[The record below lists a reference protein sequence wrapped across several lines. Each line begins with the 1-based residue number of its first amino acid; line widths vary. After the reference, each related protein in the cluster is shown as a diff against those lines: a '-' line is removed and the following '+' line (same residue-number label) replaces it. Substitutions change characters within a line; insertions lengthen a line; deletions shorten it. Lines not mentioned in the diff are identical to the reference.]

1 MDIDYNPF
9 DLIRAADYSDK
20 QISDFWVDFK
30 GGGLQSLIEPKSA
43 ISKHI
48 LGGKGSG
55 KTHLMRY
62 CSYPVQKL
70 RLPNGSIED
79 LVAEGYVGVF
89 MRANTLDTGKFSGK
103 GQDSEKWGAL
113 FNFYFELRL
122 VENLISTLIE
132 ISSLGE
138 HVATA
143 LNGLTSQI
151 IALLDE
157 EPKTY
162 FPTSL
167 SQLLDYFVSLRKS
180 VDFSVNNC
188 VFTRKLDIEI
198 CLSPGSLLFG
208 IPSLVS
214 KNVAALKDVRFIY
227 LIDEVENLTKE
238 QQRFINTLI
247 RHSVE
252 PCTFRLGARLYG
264 IKTLANYGTD
274 EENKEGSE
282 FKALYLDQIMRQNSV
297 AYKEFARQL
306 CAKRLF
312 DAGLIAEAAE
322 SGRTK
327 DRLQTFF
334 ETLNSDNYYESHT
347 KSLVGNTASKDRPYF
362 KRLREQLITKSE
374 TRRALKNAQADQIV
388 KILSVEQYPLLEKAN
403 IFMLYQDWYRG
414 KDLLDAAK
422 IIANESKQFIAGEN
436 SRAKTLYGHFALDLL
451 AQLYRDHRQQTSP
464 MYAGFDSFVRMS
476 ACVPRNLLVI
486 LQSVY
491 KWAAFNGNR
500 PFREGPIPISTQS
513 EAVIQSAGFFFDED
527 ARPGAD
533 VPNVQRAVER
543 LAEYLREV
551 RFSSKPVEVS
561 PLAFSLNASELSDRA
576 KYILKRA
583 ENWSYIFRN
592 PRGRPSANSQRLDEK
607 FQLNPMLSPRW
618 DLPVSVRGDVR
629 LSTKVAEAIFGDV
642 SSDAFQV
649 ELSEATA
656 GMKAPA
662 FAKSKPRVVEKPTEA
677 THETSKN
684 LTFNFGAD
692 HEL

>member
-132 ISSLGE
+132 ISSLDE

-143 LNGLTSQI
+143 LDGLTSQI
-151 IALLDE
+151 ISLLDE
-157 EPKTY
+157 KPNIY
-162 FPTSL
+162 IPTRL
-167 SQLLDYFVSLRKS
+167 SELLEYFVSLRKS

-188 VFTRKLDIEI
+188 VFTRRLDVEI
-198 CLSPGSLLFG
+198 CLSPGSILFG
-208 IPSLVS
+208 VPSLVS
-214 KNVAALKDVRFIY
+214 KNVAALRGVRFIY

-297 AYKEFARQL
+297 AYKEFSRQL
-306 CAKRLF
+306 CAKRLI
-312 DAGLIAEAAE
+312 DAGLIAEAAD
-322 SGRTK
+322 SSRTK
-327 DRLQTFF
+327 DRLQAFF
-334 ETLNSDNYYESHT
+334 EVLNSDNYYESHT

-362 KRLREQLITKSE
+362 KRLRDQLITKSE
-374 TRRALKNAQADQIV
+374 TRRALTGAQADQIV

-414 KDLLDAAK
+414 KDLLDSAK
-422 IIANESKQFIAGEN
+422 TIANESKQLIAGEN

-464 MYAGFDSFVRMS
+464 MYGRLRLI
-476 ACVPRNLLVI
+476 C
-486 LQSVY
+486 
-491 KWAAFNGNR
+491 K
-500 PFREGPIPISTQS
+500 
-513 EAVIQSAGFFFDED
+513 
-527 ARPGAD
+527 
-533 VPNVQRAVER
+533 NVCLRA
-543 LAEYLREV
+543 
-551 RFSSKPVEVS
+551 
-561 PLAFSLNASELSDRA
+561 
-576 KYILKRA
+576 
-583 ENWSYIFRN
+583 
-592 PRGRPSANSQRLDEK
+592 
-607 FQLNPMLSPRW
+607 
-618 DLPVSVRGDVR
+618 
-629 LSTKVAEAIFGDV
+629 T
-642 SSDAFQV
+642 
-649 ELSEATA
+649 
-656 GMKAPA
+656 
-662 FAKSKPRVVEKPTEA
+662 
-677 THETSKN
+677 
-684 LTFNFGAD
+684 
-692 HEL
+692 

>member
-1 MDIDYNPF
+1 MDINYNPF

-62 CSYPVQKL
+62 CSYPVQRL
-70 RLPNGSIED
+70 RLRNSSIKD

-103 GQDSEKWGAL
+103 GQDPEKWGAL

-122 VENLISTLIE
+122 VENLIQTLIE
-132 ISSLGE
+132 VSSLDE
-138 HVATA
+138 KVAA
-143 LNGLTSQI
+143 AIDGLTSRI
-151 IALLDE
+151 ITLLDE
-157 EPKTY
+157 EPKAHV
-162 FPTSL
+162 PKSL
-167 SQLLDYFVSLRKS
+167 SELLDYFVSLRKS

-188 VFTRKLDIEI
+188 VFTRKLDVEI

-214 KNVAALKDVRFIY
+214 KNVAPLKDIRFIY
-227 LIDEVENLTKE
+227 LIDEVENLTND

-282 FKALYLDQIMRQNSV
+282 FKALYLDQIMRQNSH
-297 AYKEFARQL
+297 AYKEFSREL
-306 CAKRLF
+306 CAKRLI
-312 DAGLIAEAAE
+312 DAGLIAEAGE
-322 SGRTK
+322 GGRTK
-327 DRLQTFF
+327 ERLQTFF
-334 ETLNSDNYYESHT
+334 ETLSSDNYYEGHSNF
-347 KSLVGNTASKDRPYF
+347 LVGNTDSKDRPYF
-362 KRLREQLITKSE
+362 KRLREQLTTKSDI
-374 TRRALKNAQADQIV
+374 RRALTGAQADQIV
-388 KILSVEQYPLLEKAN
+388 KILSVKQYPLLEKVN
-403 IFMLYQDWYRG
+403 ILMLYQDWFRG
-414 KDLLDAAK
+414 KELLDSARA
-422 IIANESKQFIAGEN
+422 IAIESKNFIAGE
-436 SRAKTLYGHFALDLL
+436 SGRAKTLYGHFALDLL
-451 AQLYRDHRQQTSP
+451 AQLYRDYRQQTSA

-491 KWAAFNGNR
+491 KWASFNGDR
-500 PFREGPIPISTQS
+500 PFRDGPIPISTQS

-592 PRGRPSANSQRLDEK
+592 PRGRPSANSQRMDEK

-629 LSTKVAEAIFGDV
+629 LSTKIAEAIFGDV
-642 SSDAFQV
+642 SNEAFQI

-656 GMKAPA
+656 GMKAPS
-662 FAKSKPRVVEKPTEA
+662 FAKSKPLVIEKVTAPPREA
-677 THETSKN
+677 SKN
-684 LTFNFGAD
+684 LTFDFGVD
-692 HEL
+692 HDI

>member
-79 LVAEGYVGVF
+79 LAAEGYVGVF

-132 ISSLGE
+132 ISSLDE

-143 LNGLTSQI
+143 LDGLTSQI
-151 IALLDE
+151 ISLLDE
-157 EPKTY
+157 KPKIY
-162 FPTSL
+162 IPTRL
-167 SQLLDYFVSLRKS
+167 SELLEYFVSLRKS

-188 VFTRKLDIEI
+188 VFTRRLDVEI

-208 IPSLVS
+208 VPSLVS
-214 KNVAALKDVRFIY
+214 KNVAALRGVRFIY

-297 AYKEFARQL
+297 AYKEFSRQL
-306 CAKRLF
+306 CAKRLI
-312 DAGLIAEAAE
+312 DAGLIAEAAD
-322 SGRTK
+322 SSRTK
-327 DRLQTFF
+327 DRLQAFF
-334 ETLNSDNYYESHT
+334 EVLNSDNYYESHT

-362 KRLREQLITKSE
+362 KRLRDQLITKSE
-374 TRRALKNAQADQIV
+374 TRRALTGAQADQIV

-414 KDLLDAAK
+414 KDLLDSAK
-422 IIANESKQFIAGEN
+422 TIANESKKLIAGEN

-491 KWAAFNGNR
+491 KWAAFNGDR
-500 PFREGPIPISTQS
+500 PFREAPIPISTQS

-533 VPNVQRAVER
+533 VPNVQLAVER

-561 PLAFSLNASELSDRA
+561 PLAFSLNASELSDKAR
-576 KYILKRA
+576 YILKRA

-592 PRGRPSANSQRLDEK
+592 PRGRPSANSQRMDDK

-629 LSTKVAEAIFGDV
+629 LSAKVAEAIFGDV
-642 SSDAFQV
+642 SNEAFQV

-662 FAKSKPRVVEKPTEA
+662 FAKSKPLIVEKPAETS
-677 THETSKN
+677 HETSTN
-684 LTFNFGAD
+684 LTLDFGAD